1 MPLVL
6 QPSRRGQLNDLQ
18 ERPFPPG
25 ALRSPAVRPGDR
37 ALMSWLAQGSL
48 HWCSFGTQK
57 TAPFVLDL
65 AAVVGARQPLL
76 LLSVLPSSA
85 IGTKAGHKGLCR
97 WDQIRSPSCG
107 HLPPLEAPHWA
118 GQGPEHPMPRRE
130 VQGGK
135 SHSTPPL
142 PSPQPSRDSQQL
154 LIRECEKL
162 TQNYHCA
169 APTLVPVL

>member
-1 MPLVL
+1 
-6 QPSRRGQLNDLQ
+6 
-18 ERPFPPG
+18 
-25 ALRSPAVRPGDR
+25 
-37 ALMSWLAQGSL
+37 MSWLAQGSL